1 MRPMTFL
8 PLLTIAAAA
17 AGCGQQEFAVV
28 PVKGTVMCKGH
39 PVTEGLVQFSPV
51 STNGPMS
58 GKAGAGEIAEDG
70 TFVITTYT
78 RGDGAIVG
86 KCRITAGPND
96 PKLPWPCKLKAPIE
110 YDVHQGANNLVI
122 EVLPDGTGKA
132 TPAS

>member
-1 MRPMTFL
+1 MRLIAFIA
-8 PLLTIAAAA
+8 LLTMTAAI
-17 AGCGQQEFAVV
+17 AGCGQREFMVV
-28 PVKGTVMCKGH
+28 PVKGLVMCKGR

-51 STNGPMS
+51 ATNNPMS
-58 GKAGAGEIAEDG
+58 GKAGAGEISEDG

-96 PKLPWPCKLKAPIE
+96 PKLPWPCKLKNPIE
-110 YDVHQGANNLVI
+110 YDVQPGGNNLVI